1 MSLKRDQVSTSL
13 ESWTTKTIG
22 DVASYVRG
30 VAYDKSLSR
39 MSPSKGFT
47 PLLRATN
54 IDSGALILQDFVYVP
69 KDIVKSEQ
77 LLQIGDLVIAASS
90 GSSSVVGKSAPVLTD
105 FSGTFG
111 AFCAV
116 LRAGESISNRYLGY
130 YIQAPSVRELWSS
143 LARGTNINNLKRD
156 QVCSTSIAV
165 PPLAEQIEIV
175 WILEEQFARLDAA
188 AASIAAVRRKA
199 DQFRRSLLSAA
210 FSGELSSMIPGCS
223 QQRAGWE
230 RKHLGDCLEKLKSGK
245 LVERGWSP
253 QCLNN
258 PSGDEDT
265 WGVLKTTA
273 VQMGEFQPE
282 HNKELPLALEPK
294 SALEVEDGD
303 FLLITTSP
311 RSRCGIV
318 CQVKSTRPKLIFSG
332 KILRFRIN
340 EEKLLADWLMFYL
353 MSPENQEV
361 LDSLKVGTS
370 DSSVSIGNKQILDLE
385 VPIASMEEQKIVS
398 TLVAEELS
406 RISSLLDLA
415 NTAERRVSVLRRSL
429 LQAAFTGE
437 LTKEWREKNNG

>member
-1 MSLKRDQVSTSL
+1 MT
-13 ESWTTKTIG
+13 
-22 DVASYVRG
+22 
-30 VAYDKSLSR
+30 
-39 MSPSKGFT
+39 
-47 PLLRATN
+47 AT
-54 IDSGALILQDFVYVP
+54 IDSELCPDGWSLGSLTSWVTHKSGDSKIIKGKQSSVPDSDLVQGYSASGPDVWVKQAQYHGPGIVVSAVGARCGKTFLADGQWTAIANTHAILP
-69 KDIVKSEQ
+69 KDGLDPKFFWYVTNREEWWVKSGTAQPFVKVKDTLERPFCLPPINEQ
-77 LLQIGDLVIAASS
+77 
-90 GSSSVVGKSAPVLTD
+90 
-105 FSGTFG
+105 
-111 AFCAV
+111 
-116 LRAGESISNRYLGY
+116 R
-130 YIQAPSVRELWSS
+130 
-143 LARGTNINNLKRD
+143 
-156 QVCSTSIAV
+156 
-165 PPLAEQIEIV
+165 EIV
-175 WILEEQFARLDAA
+175 RILEEQFSRLEAA

-210 FSGELSSMIPGCS
+210 FSGELSSMIPGCN

-311 RSRCGIV
+311 RNRCGIV

-370 DSSVSIGNKQILDLE
+370 DSSVSIGNNQILDLE
-385 VPIASMEEQKIVS
+385 VPVASMEEQKIVS
-398 TLVAEELS
+398 TLIAEELS

-415 NTAERRVSVLRRSL
+415 NTAERRVSALRRSL